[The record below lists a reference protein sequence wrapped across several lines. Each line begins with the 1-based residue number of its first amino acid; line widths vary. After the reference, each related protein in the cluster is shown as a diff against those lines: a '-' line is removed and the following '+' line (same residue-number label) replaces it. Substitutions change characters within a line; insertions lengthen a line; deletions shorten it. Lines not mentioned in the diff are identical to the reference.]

1 MHHIIKEGFSF
12 YCFLIHSQNQLYK
25 ILNMLK
31 KEERRRIDIILTAIL
46 YILKSLKKR
55 IDASLHI
62 TLSFI
67 DVFLNR
73 ET

>member
-1 MHHIIKEGFSF
+1 
-12 YCFLIHSQNQLYK
+12 
-25 ILNMLK
+25 MLK